1 MYAARSM
8 ANAQGNKRGEEPVM
22 SDAKKVLVVEDEA
35 LLLFSIADE
44 LRDCGFEVLE
54 ASDADEAMELLQK
67 HPDVGLMFTDI
78 DMPGSMDGLR
88 LSAAVRDRWPPV
100 KIIVTSGKSRP
111 GSADLPSEGRFMSKP
126 YTPSAVVLAM
136 REMLG

>member
-1 MYAARSM
+1 
-8 ANAQGNKRGEEPVM
+8 M